1 MKRFTNALLALVLVL
16 TLVFGAACQ
25 TLDNHE
31 HKPAAEQTIDETG
44 HWYACTFEGCT
55 EKLDFTAHTGGE
67 ATYTEVA
74 TCTICGRAY
83 GDVITHDCEWEETS
97 RTVTCIKDGKIN
109 YKCTVCG
116 ATKSENVSKLGHNF
130 PEVTSYGRL
139 LACQNPKCKVVRFPK
154 SDSTFREQVKYT
166 FTNEDQ
172 TRIDNAYEDLVNTLD
187 GYGKY
192 DASAHAYDESS
203 EWFAKNEAFEE
214 AVLAYEDELYFVIAQ
229 YQYAKIQADV
239 DFNNQDKQAD
249 QLEITNYYDKVLAD
263 YNSLFPLV
271 YETPLREFFYYGMD
285 QEEIDGLLEE
295 TRNASNPEWV
305 SLSNAN
311 NELENQYN
319 SLTSAQIE
327 KGTEVLDLYEQFVA
341 NNNAMAKIKGY
352 DNYMEY
358 AYKEIYGREY
368 TPEQSAVYFGYLKQ
382 YIAPLYSQYY
392 SLYNQYNKSITS
404 KHQTIYEE
412 FAQKSF
418 FDSISANHSINDFFE
433 TIKTV
438 DKEGNETSYGDIFNE
453 LMKNQN
459 YFTGT
464 YDGAY
469 MWYVRSLETP
479 ILFFGP
485 SGGNT
490 VVHEFGHYCNELK
503 NYNYSQSFDL
513 SETHSQGL
521 EILYLSWL
529 KDNEKYLDYISESA
543 FNLYR
548 AYQLYNNIWI
558 TCIAASVDA
567 FERAVYTNTYDGA
580 SAGKFLED
588 GKITKEEYD
597 PLFEE
602 ILTDAGVGTLYKSY
616 WRMVTIRSAGYYI
629 SYSVSMCGSLQLASD
644 GTNYD
649 KMVESYLKLV
659 NYTDVESQR
668 EFTYKQ
674 VLEHAG
680 LYAYDDEEMFKYINK
695 VLSVQ

>member
-1 MKRFTNALLALVLVL
+1 
-16 TLVFGAACQ
+16 
-25 TLDNHE
+25 
-31 HKPAAEQTIDETG
+31 
-44 HWYACTFEGCT
+44 
-55 EKLDFTAHTGGE
+55 
-67 ATYTEVA
+67 
-74 TCTICGRAY
+74 
-83 GDVITHDCEWEETS
+83 
-97 RTVTCIKDGKIN
+97 
-109 YKCTVCG
+109 
-116 ATKSENVSKLGHNF
+116 
-130 PEVTSYGRL
+130 
-139 LACQNPKCKVVRFPK
+139 
-154 SDSTFREQVKYT
+154 
-166 FTNEDQ
+166 
-172 TRIDNAYEDLVNTLD
+172 
-187 GYGKY
+187 
-192 DASAHAYDESS
+192 
-203 EWFAKNEAFEE
+203 
-214 AVLAYEDELYFVIAQ
+214 
-229 YQYAKIQADV
+229 
-239 DFNNQDKQAD
+239 
-249 QLEITNYYDKVLAD
+249 
-263 YNSLFPLV
+263 
-271 YETPLREFFYYGMD
+271 
-285 QEEIDGLLEE
+285 
-295 TRNASNPEWV
+295 
-305 SLSNAN
+305 
-311 NELENQYN
+311 
-319 SLTSAQIE
+319 
-327 KGTEVLDLYEQFVA
+327 QFVA